1 MAAKKGA
8 WLVEEMLGCGV
19 HMDIAIVVCGIAL
32 TCILIT
38 LYIISG
44 HTSQISAIDHKLNIV
59 IRKLDMFAKI
69 IHIMS
74 EVSKDSFEA
83 ELAKQVQETA
93 PMDNLDVQE
102 IRTGEKEGKEEAK
115 EVVAQEEA
123 SELVEAEEL
132 K

>member
-1 MAAKKGA
+1 
-8 WLVEEMLGCGV
+8 MLGCGV
-19 HMDIAIVVCGIAL
+19 HMDMAIVVCGIAL

-38 LYIISG
+38 LYIMSG
-44 HTSQISAIDHKLNIV
+44 HTSQISSIEHKLDV
-59 IRKLDMFAKI
+59 VMRKVDMFAKI

-74 EVSKDSFEA
+74 EVSQDSFEA
-83 ELAKQVQETA
+83 ELAKQVQEVA

-102 IRTGEKEGKEEAK
+102 IRAVDTEVKEEVK
-115 EVVAQEEA
+115 EAVAQEEA